1 MTVLAGVLSAFL
13 VNDAICLVM
22 TPIVLQ
28 VVRSLGR
35 NPLPYLVA
43 VATASNCG
51 SVATITGNPQNMVIG
66 TLSRIPYPAFA
77 AALAP
82 VAAFG
87 LIAVIV
93 MVRLV
98 YAQEFAFKGELEPH
112 LFRGHMHGGQVL
124 KASVTCVALAIAFFA
139 GVAPAKAAIIGGAFL
154 LLTRQI
160 KPHRIYRE
168 LDGPLLILFA
178 GMFVVVA
185 GAEKALLTPDRIAM
199 AKTLGLDM
207 VWRLSLFTAV
217 LSNIVSNVP
226 AVLALRPFIPTFADP
241 AARLA
246 RGRDELDA
254 GRQFHP
260 ARIGRQPHR
269 RRTRPRGGHADQ
281 LLGLFQGRRAADD
294 HHARGGDV
302 VADVA
307 VARCR
312 TLQTRTARTS
322 GGRSRLDRRADASSR
337 GRDAGCDPCAN
348 VSASAVSHRKR
359 MPRKV
364 QPKPRT
370 SPHSETSDRCHHGKT
385 PRSSRSRMPV
395 TRPAS
400 RTVETPAR
408 ALIWPRADAPAISRD
423 RRLPGWTRRHRRA
436 SSVHGDRDFAC
447 VAVREAGSR
456 CATPRSI
463 ITEVDFQMIYVLKG
477 WYKTEFEGEGIHTFE
492 AGAAGYSH
500 RA

>member
-22 TPIVLQ
+22 APIVLQ

-77 AALAP
+77 AALTP

-87 LIAVIV
+87 LVAVIV

-98 YAQEFAFKGELEPH
+98 YAREFAFKGELEPH

-139 GVAPAKAAIIGGAFL
+139 GVPPAKAAILAGAFL

-199 AKTLGLDM
+199 AKTFGLDM

-217 LSNIVSNVP
+217 LVQHREQRAGGAGVAAIHPDFPRS
-226 AVLALRPFIPTFADP
+226 

-254 GRQFHP
+254 RRKLHP
-260 ARIGRQPHR
+260 ARIGRQSDR
-269 RRTRPRGGHADQ
+269 RRARPRGGHADQ
-281 LLGLFQGRRAADD
+281 LLGLFQGRSAADD
-294 HHARGGDV
+294 RHARGGDV
-302 VADVA
+302 
-307 VARCR
+307 
-312 TLQTRTARTS
+312 
-322 GGRSRLDRRADASSR
+322 R
-337 GRDAGCDPCAN
+337 G
-348 VSASAVSHRKR
+348 
-359 MPRKV
+359 
-364 QPKPRT
+364 
-370 SPHSETSDRCHHGKT
+370 
-385 PRSSRSRMPV
+385 
-395 TRPAS
+395 
-400 RTVETPAR
+400 
-408 ALIWPRADAPAISRD
+408 
-423 RRLPGWTRRHRRA
+423 
-436 SSVHGDRDFAC
+436 
-447 VAVREAGSR
+447 
-456 CATPRSI
+456 
-463 ITEVDFQMIYVLKG
+463 
-477 WYKTEFEGEGIHTFE
+477 
-492 AGAAGYSH
+492 
-500 RA
+500 